1 MTELR
6 SDRLSAEDEQ
16 HAIEW
21 LHEHRRTDG
30 LPVVVPTAARVETLL
45 AAVDD
50 DASVVLGTIGP
61 AMGVATVEKVAI
73 NAVMAGCRPEHL
85 PIVIAAV
92 RAVCDPTLDTTEAQ
106 STTHC
111 IAPLLI
117 VNGPAARAAG
127 LASGFGVLGYGHRA
141 NLSIGRALRL
151 CLVNIGGGFPEISDL
166 ALHGHPGSIAYC
178 LAEDE
183 ESSPLPPLH
192 TARGYA
198 TDASTVT
205 VANVEAPH
213 SVLVLPESGDPSL
226 PDRILAALA
235 ASLSALGSNNT
246 HSGQGT
252 VVVVLNPDHASAL
265 TASGHDRASIQR
277 EIATRSGAR
286 VEDLLA
292 VVPPS
297 LRVRFDGRSSSE
309 RVPSIRDPEQVLV
322 VVAGGP
328 GLYSMVMPSWGAG
341 PHSNTAVTVPVASWS
356 SRSTEA

>member
-6 SDRLSAEDEQ
+6 SDRRQADDEQ
-16 HAIEW
+16 QAIEW
-21 LHEHRRTDG
+21 LHENRRTDG
-30 LPVVVPTAARVETLL
+30 LPVIVPTASRVEALL
-45 AAVDD
+45 AGVD
-50 DASVVLGTIGP
+50 AAAGTVLGTIGP
-61 AMGVATVEKVAI
+61 AMGVATLEKVAI

-85 PIVIAAV
+85 PIVVAAV
-92 RAVCDPTLDTTEAQ
+92 RAACDPALDMTEVQ

-151 CLVNIGGGFPEISDL
+151 CLVNIGGGYPEISDL

-183 ESSPLPPLH
+183 QSSPLPPLH
-192 TARGYA
+192 TTRGHTA
-198 TDASTVT
+198 EESTVT

-213 SVLVLPESGDPSL
+213 SVLVLPESGDPSM
-226 PDRILAALA
+226 PDRILTALA
-235 ASLSALGSNNT
+235 GSLSAVGSNNT

-252 VVVVLNPDHASAL
+252 VVVVLNPDHAVAL
-265 TASGHDRASIQR
+265 TAAGHDRASIQR
-277 EIATRSGAR
+277 AIAERSGAR

-297 LRVRFDGRSSSE
+297 LRARFEGRSPSE
-309 RVPSIRDPEQVLV
+309 RVPSVRDPDRILV
-322 VVAGGP
+322 VVAGGT

-341 PHSNTAVTVPVASWS
+341 PHANIAVTKVVDLPRWG
-356 SRSTEA
+356 R